1 MGLPGLLVF
10 LFRAV
15 HPCICLACPCGLA
28 SFPVPV
34 DRDSTDSQN
43 LRHEPQEITAQSSAV
58 SCRKSSGASSVTPI
72 MFVRAMI

>member
-10 LFRAV
+10 LFLAV
-15 HPCICLACPCGLA
+15 HPSICLACPCGLA
-28 SFPVPV
+28 SFL
-34 DRDSTDSQN
+34 DGDSTDSQN

-72 MFVRAMI
+72 MFVRATI